1 MIDVAFL
8 GSAARPAATSVV
20 IDVLRA
26 TSTITHALSS
36 GYERVLV
43 AASLD
48 GALALGADGRVLAG
62 ERDCQRPPGFELGN
76 SPQDMTTPL
85 GAELVLATT
94 NGAPAIVAAAAVSD
108 ELLVACLLNLEAV
121 VAAVAASAGDVLLVC
136 AGTNGRVTLE
146 DAYLAGRVVAA
157 LAGERTDAARIAEA
171 LAGSFERPLD
181 ALQASA
187 GSTGIRAAGLD
198 ADIDFCAQE
207 SVTGVVPRLARMDGE
222 TAVVERRNS

>member
-1 MIDVAFL
+1 MIDVVFL

-43 AASLD
+43 GASIEH
-48 GALALGADGRVLAG
+48 ALKLNADGRVLAG

-108 ELLVACLLNLEAV
+108 EVLVGCLLNLDAV
-121 VAAVAASAGDVLLVC
+121 VAALASRRGDVLLVC
-136 AGTNGRVTLE
+136 AGTGGKVTLE
-146 DAYLAGRVVAA
+146 DVYLAGRLVAA
-157 LAGERTDAARIAEA
+157 LQDEATDAARIAEA
-171 LAGSFERPLD
+171 LAGSFEHPLD
-181 ALQASA
+181 ALAVSA
-187 GSTGIRAAGLD
+187 GATGIRAAGLD
-198 ADIDFCAQE
+198 SDIDFCAQE
-207 SVTGVVPRLARMDGE
+207 SVTAVVPRLVRMDGE
-222 TAVVERRNS
+222 TAVLEHRDS